1 MRIVS
6 TVVSR
11 PLDACWRVFVDPE
24 AMLSWVPGLREAQI
38 VRARADGLAEE
49 IRFEYAAD
57 LTYSLAYTYDLASH
71 VVRWEPVSNEL
82 KRGSVRGF
90 ARFTTTEGGTELT
103 YAIEHEGGRK
113 AAERALDDPEFLVE
127 SFRQWMLEHRD

>member
-1 MRIVS
+1 
-6 TVVSR
+6 
-11 PLDACWRVFVDPE
+11 
-24 AMLSWVPGLREAQI
+24 MLSWVPGLREAQVI
-38 VRARADGLAEE
+38 RARPDGLAEQV
-49 IRFEYAAD
+49 RFEYAAD
-57 LTYSLAYTYDLASH
+57 LTYSLSYTYDLDAH
-71 VVRWEPVSNEL
+71 VVRWEPVSNEA

-90 ARFTTTEGGTELT
+90 ARFTAVDGGTELT